1 MNRAANGRLAE
12 AISLGD
18 VNISAILA
26 PVHQRQQ
33 QTVFQRVLGLAPA
46 PRKMRTERLAHL
58 VESRGPHTRQA
69 LEDTLGLSFQVG
81 VEHAN
86 SILELRKRST
96 VYLVRRFLLIN
107 FRFQNSVGAISLQRL
122 ISSSQVR

>member
-33 QTVFQRVLGLAPA
+33 RTVFQRVLGLA

-86 SILELRKRST
+86 SILELRKRSIM
-96 VYLVRRFLLIN
+96 FLID
-107 FRFQNSVGAISLQRL
+107 RDERQKQQVAKADDIHKSVEDQSAEIYQ
-122 ISSSQVR
+122 Q

>member
-86 SILELRKRST
+86 SILELRKRSNDT
-96 VYLVRRFLLIN
+96 RKRPRTLRAGR
-107 FRFQNSVGAISLQRL
+107 
-122 ISSSQVR
+122 